1 MRDKLRA
8 ILPATVSTRVVAFAA
23 TACHGRPVGLVGLPG
38 PRTSVRVRPVT
49 QSVNQFCHTVV
60 AGLPTFLQNNQAAA
74 SLLNLGGRL
83 YETTR

>member
-38 PRTSVRVRPVT
+38 PRVRPVT

-60 AGLPTFLQNNQAAA
+60 AGLPTFLPSSSVTTQ
-74 SLLNLGGRL
+74 LGGRL
-83 YETTR
+83 YMKLPDKLTD